1 MPPMMFM
8 TCPTTL
14 TGWKVTP
21 PNMKKPSR
29 VCRIDL
35 PTPTWNKE
43 NGNMQLPRS
52 NMKISSC

>member
-35 PTPTWNKE
+35 PTPTWNKA
-43 NGNMQLPRS
+43 NGDIVATFNM
-52 NMKISSC
+52 IS

>member
-52 NMKISSC
+52 NMTISS

>member
-21 PNMKKPSR
+21 PNIKNPSK

-35 PTPTWNKE
+35 PTPTWDKV
-43 NGNMQLPRS
+43 NGKMQLPRS
-52 NMKISSC
+52 NMTI